1 MPANKKNN
9 NETLQDDVL
18 SVSDINKS
26 DELESRDNI
35 SVNKKVP
42 FAIVE
47 AYKAIRANVSFLLSQ
62 NTGNVITVTSANAG
76 EGKSTT
82 SSNLAVAFSQL
93 DKKVILVDADL
104 RKASLHKKFKI
115 KNGTGLSNI
124 LSEGVGTDGCIKEIN
139 PNLFLLTAGS
149 IPPNPS
155 ELLVSK
161 KFDETIELLSKN
173 YDLVIIDTPPLN
185 VVSDALIVA
194 PKTTGVILVVRDGY
208 TPLYSI
214 QKAIDVMK
222 FSHINIL
229 GAVMNG
235 ANPGA
240 KNKYIY
246 RKYSYKYHYGGYNYG
261 YGNYGYGYGY
271 GVNNM
276 GINPNIPNNM
286 NNQK

>member
-1 MPANKKNN
+1 MSENKEKKLK
-9 NETLQDDVL
+9 EQDDNQELL
-18 SVSDINKS
+18 SVSDINTS
-26 DELESRDNI
+26 DEIEAQENI
-35 SVNKKVP
+35 AVNRKVP

-62 NTGNVITVTSANAG
+62 TNGNIIAVTSANAS

-82 SSNLAVAFSQL
+82 ASNLAVAFSQL
-93 DKKVILVDADL
+93 DKKVILIDADL

-115 KNGTGLSNI
+115 KNGTGLANI
-124 LSEGVGTDGCIKEIN
+124 LAGDDDPSGCVKEIN
-139 PNLFLLTAGS
+139 PNLFVLTTGA

-161 KFDETIELLSKN
+161 KFDDVLNYLSAN

-194 PKTTGVILVVRDGY
+194 PKTSGVILVVRDGY
-208 TPLYSI
+208 TPHYSI
-214 QKAIDVMK
+214 QKAIDTMR
-222 FSHINIL
+222 FSKVNVL
-229 GAVMNG
+229 GAIMNG

-246 RKYSYKYHYGGYNYG
+246 RKYSYKYHYGSYYG
-261 YGNYGYGYGY
+261 SYGNYGGYD
-271 GVNNM
+271 NR
-276 GINPNIPNNM
+276 
-286 NNQK
+286 K